1 MNNLKVI
8 IIGAG
13 MGGLATAIAMT
24 QAGYAVEVYDR
35 VGQLRPAGAGI
46 SLWSNGVKVLNHLG
60 MGQEIA
66 ALGGAM
72 QRITY
77 LTQTGATLTDFS
89 LDPLVRQVGQCPY
102 PVARTDLQGMLLLKL
117 GADRVHLRS
126 HCIAIE
132 QTATSAT
139 AIFEDGRRATGDLVV
154 GADGTHSKVREFV
167 LGHST
172 ERRYTGYVNW
182 NGLVPHRPDLAPAH
196 SWVIYVGQ
204 GQRASMMP
212 VGGDRLYFFLDVPLA
227 FPSPAPSSIG
237 EELKTYF
244 ADWPPAVQTL
254 ITVLDPATTNRI
266 PIHDIDPLPHFA
278 RGRVVLLGDAAHS
291 TTPDLGQGGCQAL
304 EDAWVLTKCL
314 LTNNLGVIDALQRY
328 EAARQDRTANLIL
341 KARKRANLI
350 HGQDVQTNQQWYKE
364 LAQEDGGNIMAAIAK
379 VILEGP
385 LN

>member
-13 MGGLATAIAMT
+13 MGGLTTAIAMT
-24 QAGYAVEVYDR
+24 QAGYEVEVYDR

-60 MGQEIA
+60 LGEEIA

-72 QRITY
+72 ERITY
-77 LTQTGATLTDFS
+77 LTQTGETLTDFS

-102 PVARTDLQGMLLLKL
+102 PVARSDLQRMLLLKL

-139 AIFEDGRRATGDLVV
+139 AIFEDGRRAIGDLVV

-167 LGHST
+167 LGYPT
-172 ERRYTGYVNW
+172 ERRYAGYVNW
-182 NGLVPHRPDLAPAH
+182 NGLVPHRPDLAPPH
-196 SWVIYVGQ
+196 SWVIYVEQ

-227 FPSPAPSSIG
+227 YPSPAPSSIG

-244 ADWPPAVQTL
+244 ADWAAPVQTL
-254 ITVLDPATTNRI
+254 IATLDPATTNRI
-266 PIHDIDPLPHFA
+266 PIHDIEPLPHFA

-291 TTPDLGQGGCQAL
+291 ATPDLGQGGCQAL

-314 LTNNLGVIDALQRY
+314 LTNNLGVADALQRY
-328 EAARQDRTANLIL
+328 EAARQDRTASLVL

-350 HGQDVQTNQQWYKE
+350 HGHDGEKTRQWYGE
-364 LAQEDGGNIMAAIAK
+364 LAQEDGTNIITAITR

>member
-13 MGGLATAIAMT
+13 MGGLTTAISMT
-24 QAGYAVEVYDR
+24 QAGYDVEVYDR

-60 MGQEIA
+60 MGEEIA

-77 LTQTGATLTDFS
+77 LSQTGETLTDFS
-89 LDPLVRQVGQCPY
+89 LDPLVQQVGQCPY
-102 PVARTDLQGMLLLKL
+102 PVARTDLQQMLLLRL

-126 HCIAIE
+126 NCVAIE

-167 LGHST
+167 LGYPT
-172 ERRYTGYVNW
+172 ERRYAGYVNW
-182 NGLVPHRPDLAPAH
+182 NGLVPQRPDLAPPH

-212 VGGDRLYFFLDVPLA
+212 VGGDRLYFFLDVPM
-227 FPSPAPSSIG
+227 PSPTLPPQGIG
-237 EELKTYF
+237 EELKAYF
-244 ADWPPAVQTL
+244 AGWATPVQRL
-254 ITVLDPATTNRI
+254 IASLDPATTNRI
-266 PIHDIDPLPHFA
+266 PIHDIEPLSHFTK
-278 RGRVVLLGDAAHS
+278 GRVVLLGDAAHS

-314 LTNNLGVIDALQRY
+314 LTNNLGVVDALQRY
-328 EAARQDRTANLIL
+328 GAARQDRTANLVL
-341 KARKRANLI
+341 KARKRAHLI
-350 HGQDVQTNQQWYKE
+350 HGQDRQKTQQWYGE
-364 LAQEDGGNIMAAIAK
+364 LAQEDGSNIMAAIAK

-385 LN
+385 LR

>member
-72 QRITY
+72 KRITY

-102 PVARTDLQGMLLLKL
+102 PVARTDLQRMLLLKL

-126 HCIAIE
+126 HCVAIE
-132 QTATSAT
+132 QTAASAT

-167 LGHST
+167 LGHPT
-172 ERRYTGYVNW
+172 ERRYAGYVNW
-182 NGLVPHRPDLAPAH
+182 NGLVPHRPDLAPPH

-204 GQRASMMP
+204 GKRASMMP

-254 ITVLDPATTNRI
+254 ITVLDPTTTNRI

>member
-13 MGGLATAIAMT
+13 MGGLTTAIAMT
-24 QAGYAVEVYDR
+24 QAGYEVEVYDR

-60 MGQEIA
+60 LGEEIA

-72 QRITY
+72 ERITY
-77 LTQTGATLTDFS
+77 LSQSGETLTDFS

-102 PVARTDLQGMLLLKL
+102 PVARTDLQRMLLLKL

-126 HCIAIE
+126 HCTGVE

-154 GADGTHSKVREFV
+154 GADGTHSRVREFV
-167 LGHST
+167 LGYPT
-172 ERRYTGYVNW
+172 ERRYAGYVNW

-212 VGGDRLYFFLDVPLA
+212 VGSDRLYFFLDVPLA
-227 FPSPAPSSIG
+227 CPSPAPSSIG
-237 EELKTYF
+237 EELKPYF
-244 ADWPPAVQTL
+244 ADWAPPVQAL
-254 ITVLDPATTNRI
+254 IAALDPATTNRI
-266 PIHDIDPLPHFA
+266 PIHDVEPLPHFA

-314 LTNNLGVIDALQRY
+314 LTNNLGVADALERY
-328 EAARQDRTANLIL
+328 TATRQPRTANLVL
-341 KARKRANLI
+341 KARKRAHLI
-350 HGQDVQTNQQWYKE
+350 HGQDLQKTQQWYRE
-364 LAQEDGGNIMAAIAK
+364 LAREDGSTIMAAIAQ

-385 LN
+385 LH

>member
-13 MGGLATAIAMT
+13 MGGLTTAIAMT
-24 QAGYAVEVYDR
+24 QAGYEVEVYDR

-60 MGQEIA
+60 LGEEIA

-72 QRITY
+72 ERITY
-77 LTQTGATLTDFS
+77 LTQTGETLTDFS
-89 LDPLVRQVGQCPY
+89 LDSLVRQVGQCPY
-102 PVARTDLQGMLLLKL
+102 PVARSDLQRMLLLKL

-139 AIFEDGRRATGDLVV
+139 AIFEDGRRAIGDLVV

-167 LGHST
+167 LGYPT
-172 ERRYTGYVNW
+172 ERRYAGYVNW
-182 NGLVPHRPDLAPAH
+182 NGLVPHRPDLAPPH
-196 SWVIYVGQ
+196 SWVIYVEQ

-227 FPSPAPSSIG
+227 YPSPAPSSIG

-244 ADWPPAVQTL
+244 ADWAAPVQTL
-254 ITVLDPATTNRI
+254 IATLDPATTNRI
-266 PIHDIDPLPHFA
+266 PIHDIEPLPHFA

-291 TTPDLGQGGCQAL
+291 ATPDLGQGGCQAL

-314 LTNNLGVIDALQRY
+314 LTNNLGVADALQRY
-328 EAARQDRTANLIL
+328 EAARQDRTASLVL

-350 HGQDVQTNQQWYKE
+350 HGHDGKKTRQWYGE
-364 LAQEDGGNIMAAIAK
+364 LAQEDGTNIITAITR